1 MKQDIFFD
9 ESFLPEEERWENLTI
24 ANDFMFGK
32 IFQDPDL
39 CLHLVRLILPELNI
53 ERVSFPVLQKS
64 VRETFDTKGV
74 RFDVYLYDDKDRII
88 NVEMQ
93 PVKRDDLMKRTR
105 AYHSLIDLDAMDRQ
119 NVKRYADMPEVIVIF
134 ICGFDLF
141 KLGRH
146 MYTFRNF
153 CVQERDLM
161 LDDGAATIFLN
172 AKGKADD
179 VSPELKAF
187 LELVNGRSSDDEF
200 VRELE
205 RRLSYARQNKNWRQI
220 YMLGKFEKQANI
232 DEGIERGLKQ
242 GLKQGLE
249 EGRKLGLEQGR
260 EQGREQGLAQGL
272 EQGRAEGMKLAREEL
287 IRNFL
292 DAISEKPWVTL
303 DDIADMEEILMKS

>member
-1 MKQDIFFD
+1 MNQDIFFD
-9 ESFLPEEERWENLTI
+9 ESFLP
-24 ANDFMFGK
+24 
-32 IFQDPDL
+32 
-39 CLHLVRLILPELNI
+39 
-53 ERVSFPVLQKS
+53 S

-88 NVEMQ
+88 KEMQ

-232 DEGIERGLKQ
+232 DEGIERGIKM

-260 EQGREQGLAQGL
+260 
-272 EQGRAEGMKLAREEL
+272 AEGMKLAREEL
-287 IRNFL
+287 IHNFL
-292 DAISEKPWVTL
+292 EAVSRLSWVTM

>member
-1 MKQDIFFD
+1 
-9 ESFLPEEERWENLTI
+9 
-24 ANDFMFGK
+24 
-32 IFQDPDL
+32 
-39 CLHLVRLILPELNI
+39 
-53 ERVSFPVLQKS
+53 
-64 VRETFDTKGV
+64 
-74 RFDVYLYDDKDRII
+74 
-88 NVEMQ
+88 
-93 PVKRDDLMKRTR
+93 
-105 AYHSLIDLDAMDRQ
+105 
-119 NVKRYADMPEVIVIF
+119 
-134 ICGFDLF
+134 
-141 KLGRH
+141 
-146 MYTFRNF
+146 
-153 CVQERDLM
+153 
-161 LDDGAATIFLN
+161 N

>member
-1 MKQDIFFD
+1 M
-9 ESFLPEEERWENLTI
+9 
-24 ANDFMFGK
+24 
-32 IFQDPDL
+32 
-39 CLHLVRLILPELNI
+39 
-53 ERVSFPVLQKS
+53 
-64 VRETFDTKGV
+64 
-74 RFDVYLYDDKDRII
+74 YLYDDKDRII

-93 PVKRDDLMKRTR
+93 PVKRDDLMRRTR

-119 NVKRYADMPEVIVIF
+119 NVRRYADMPEVIVIF

-141 KLGRH
+141 KRGRH

-161 LDDGAATIFLN
+161 LKDGAATIFLN

-179 VSPELKAF
+179 ISPELKAF
-187 LELVNGRSSDDEF
+187 LELVNGKSSDDEF
-200 VRELE
+200 VMEIE
-205 RRLSYARQNKNWRQI
+205 RRLTYARQNKNWRQE

-232 DEGIERGLKQ
+232 DEGIELGRKIGLKL
-242 GLKQGLE
+242 GLEQGLE
-249 EGRKLGLEQGR
+249 QGRELGLEQGLEQGRELGLEQGR
-260 EQGREQGLAQGL
+260 ELGL
-272 EQGRAEGMKLAREEL
+272 EQGRELGLEQGRSEGIAIGEKLGREKL